1 MLFGG
6 SMRVQGVRARRVGT
20 HSVVRGRGAEV
31 RESPHSPVAD
41 RPAWLQE
48 NNVTLHNRVFSLGAC
63 FQDLTWRVEAE
74 DIFEE
79 RPRASRAL
87 DDMRGANF
95 VLGLGPGERS
105 LHDTG
110 CRSNWRTKNRR

>member
-1 MLFGG
+1 
-6 SMRVQGVRARRVGT
+6 MRVQGVRARRVGT
-20 HSVVRGRGAEV
+20 HPVVQGQVAKV
-31 RESPHSPVAD
+31 RESPHSLVAD

-74 DIFEE
+74 DRFEK

-87 DDMRGANF
+87 DDMSGADF
-95 VLGLGPGERS
+95 VLGLGPGEWS
-105 LHDTG
+105 
-110 CRSNWRTKNRR
+110 